1 MAKVKNIEWSRQD
14 LISYVS
20 NQSAY
25 VAQSLSMGGEVAFD
39 ATTLTNDNRATLL
52 DEKIADAINALV
64 PHFYRII
71 GDTAEVKVEE
81 TVGFSFTP
89 RIEGGS
95 YSQAEFSHIK
105 TLCKKLVASYI
116 LTDWYSL
123 KGIAPMSGYF
133 ATQHKQTST
142 ELDVALDRLVRPVRR
157 SGVSIRSVSD
167 NGEPSK
173 QQVLWM
179 GEKAEVEA
187 FVEPF
192 NDTTLNKHSFTVKVY
207 TDPSNIVE
215 IGRQDYWPKGDNGV
229 GFVLDTEDVG
239 VGTVVC
245 IITILL
251 TDTPNVVEHRICKI
265 ISDINVREL

>member
-1 MAKVKNIEWSRQD
+1 MAKVENIQWDRKD

-71 GDTAEVKVEE
+71 GDTAEVEVGD

-116 LTDWYSL
+116 LTDRYSL

-167 NGEPSK
+167 NGESSK

-179 GEKAEVEA
+179 GEKAEVDA
-187 FVEPF
+187 FVDPF
-192 NDTTLNKHSFTVKVY
+192 NDTTLNAHSYSVSVY
-207 TDPSNIVE
+207 TDPSNIVPIE
-215 IGRQDYWPKGDNGV
+215 DYWRKEENGV
-229 GFVLDTEDVG
+229 GFVLDTEKVG

-251 TDTPNVVEHRICKI
+251 SDNPNGVEQRICKI